1 MDYKQHI
8 PEDIVHLSRLAL
20 SGRKADILL
29 YIKRL
34 IRKTRDDLP
43 EVSSQLAQLIAGVP
57 QTSSP
62 IREAKPVAIPVD
74 QDSRLQLVRIEP
86 PPAFLQ
92 EPVWTANLKRQL
104 EQVVNERRQERELTE
119 VGISPTKSLLFTGA
133 PGVGKTLSARWLAYQ
148 LNRPLLILD
157 LSAVMSSFLGRTG
170 NNLRFVLDY
179 AKQFPCVLLLD
190 EFDAIAKRRD
200 DVGELGEL
208 KRLVTVLLQEIDD
221 YPASGV
227 LVAAT
232 NHAELLDPAAWRRFD
247 MILDFPLPTE
257 EQIQDSITKYL
268 LEFNDTIPADLTK
281 LLSLVLADSSFS
293 EIERVVLTA
302 KRESILTKRDIQD
315 CLLDLSIMKCD
326 EMNKATKRRLV
337 VELHNRDFSIRKICE
352 LTKISRVT
360 IAKYLEERNDG

>member
-1 MDYKQHI
+1 ME
-8 PEDIVHLSRLAL
+8 EDIVHLSRLAL
-20 SGRKADILL
+20 SGRKADIHL

-34 IRKTRDDLP
+34 IRRTRNEGSDI
-43 EVSSQLAQLIAGVP
+43 STKLAELMAGIP
-57 QTSSP
+57 QASSP
-62 IREAKPVAIPVD
+62 IREAKAVAIPVD
-74 QDSRLQLVRIEP
+74 QDSRLQLVRIEH

-92 EPVWTANLKRQL
+92 EPVWTPNLQRQL
-104 EQVVNERRQERELTE
+104 DQVVNERRQEQELTE

-133 PGVGKTLSARWLAYQ
+133 PGVGKTLSARWLAYK

-221 YPASGV
+221 YPASGL

-232 NHAELLDPAAWRRFD
+232 NHSELLDPAAWRRFD
-247 MILDFPLPTE
+247 MILQFPLPTE
-257 EQIQDSITKYL
+257 EQIQESITNYL
-268 LEFNDTIPADLTK
+268 NEFNDTISKELTE
-281 LLSLVLADSSFS
+281 LLAIVLAESSFS

-302 KRESILTKRDIQD
+302 KRESILRKRAIRD

-326 EMNKATKRRLV
+326 EMGKAGKRRLV
-337 VELHNRDFSIRKICE
+337 AELHSQDYSNRKISD